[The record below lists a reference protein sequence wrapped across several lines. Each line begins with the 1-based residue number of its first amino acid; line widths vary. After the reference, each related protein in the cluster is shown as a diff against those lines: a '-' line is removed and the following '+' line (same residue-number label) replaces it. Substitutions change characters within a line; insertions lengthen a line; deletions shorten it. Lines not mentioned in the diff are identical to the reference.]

1 MLFAIRFAHPGSQD
15 LVLGIVLFLCV
26 CVIMQM
32 LGVPVTLL
40 SPVLTLD
47 TLGASVLEGFSVPST
62 SFRLDPSIEFL
73 QVADIQFPLHVS
85 LLPSAFFHPPAL

>member
-1 MLFAIRFAHPGSQD
+1 MPLAIRFAHPGSQGTM
-15 LVLGIVLFLCV
+15 LGIVLFLCV
-26 CVIMQM
+26 CVIVQM

-62 SFRLDPSIEFL
+62 SLRLDPSIEFL
-73 QVADIQFPLHVS
+73 QVADIESPLYVS
-85 LLPSAFFHPPAL
+85 LLPSAFFHPPVL

>member
-1 MLFAIRFAHPGSQD
+1 MLFAIRFAHPGSQGP
-15 LVLGIVLFLCV
+15 LFGIVLFLCI

-62 SFRLDPSIEFL
+62 SLRLDPSIEFL
-73 QVADIQFPLHVS
+73 QVADILFPLHVS
-85 LLPSAFFHPPAL
+85 LLPSVFFHPPAL